1 MSDFSFD
8 LSNPEDRF
16 DSGSQSQEQGFVSKV
31 FSWMF
36 MGLLATGVV
45 AFLVVSNPII
55 IKTLFSSPIMMI
67 FLAIGTLALVWN
79 LSANM
84 HKMTPAA
91 ASANFFIYAGL
102 NGVMLSSIFLIYTAQ
117 SIFSTFCI
125 AAVTFGITA
134 LYGATTKKDLTK
146 LGSLLFMAL
155 IGLII
160 ASVVNMFFHSTGLA
174 SLINYAGVLIF
185 VGLTAYDMQAI
196 KKIGQSYGYNPNFAV
211 LGALKLYLDFINLF
225 IYLLRIF
232 GDRRR

>member
-1 MSDFSFD
+1 MTDYSFD
-8 LSNPEDRF
+8 LGNPEDRY
-16 DSGSQSQEQGFVSKV
+16 DSGYQSQEQGFISKV

-55 IKTLFSSPIMMI
+55 IKTLYSSPFMMI
-67 FLAIGTLALVWN
+67 FLGIGTFALVWN

-102 NGVMLSSIFLIYTAQ
+102 NGVLLSSIFLVYTAQ
-117 SIFSTFCI
+117 SIFSTFCV
-125 AAVTFGITA
+125 AAVTFGVTA

-146 LGSLLFMAL
+146 LGSLLVMAL
-155 IGLII
+155 FGLII

-225 IYLLRIF
+225 IYLLRIL

>member
-196 KKIGQSYGYNPNFAV
+196 KKIGQSYGYSPNFAV

>member
-1 MSDFSFD
+1 MSDYSFD
-8 LSNPEDRF
+8 LGNPEDRF
-16 DSGSQSQEQGFVSKV
+16 DSGFQSQEQSFVSKV

-36 MGLLATGVV
+36 MGLLTTGAI
-45 AFLVVSNPII
+45 AFLVASNPII
-55 IKTLFSSPIMMI
+55 IKTLYSNSILMI
-67 FLAIGTLALVWN
+67 VLAIGTFALVWN

-91 ASANFFIYAGL
+91 ASANFFIYAAL
-102 NGVMLSSIFLIYTAQ
+102 NGVMLSSIFLIYTSQ
-117 SIFSTFCI
+117 SIFSTFCV
-125 AAVTFGITA
+125 ASVTFGVTA

-146 LGSLLFMAL
+146 LGSLLVMAL

-160 ASVVNMFFHSTGLA
+160 ASLVNMFLHSTGLA
-174 SLINYAGVLIF
+174 SMINYLGVLVF

-225 IYLLRIF
+225 IYLLRIL

>member
-1 MSDFSFD
+1 MTDYSFD
-8 LSNPEDRF
+8 LANPEDRY

-36 MGLLATGVV
+36 LGLLATGLVS
-45 AFLVVSNPII
+45 FTVVSNPII
-55 IKTLFSSPIMMI
+55 IKTLYSSSIMMI
-67 FLAIGTLALVWN
+67 FLGIATFALVWN

-84 HKMTPAA
+84 HKMSPASA
-91 ASANFFIYAGL
+91 IANFFIYAAL
-102 NGVMLSSIFLIYTAQ
+102 NGVLLSSIFLIYTAQ
-117 SIFSTFCI
+117 SIFSTFCV
-125 AAVTFGITA
+125 AAVTFGLTA

-146 LGSLLFMAL
+146 LGSFLFMAL

-211 LGALKLYLDFINLF
+211 LAALKLYLDFINLF
-225 IYLLRIF
+225 IYLLRIL

>member
-16 DSGSQSQEQGFVSKV
+16 DSGSQSKEQGFVSKV

-174 SLINYAGVLIF
+174 SLINYAGILIF

>member
-16 DSGSQSQEQGFVSKV
+16 DSGSQSKEQGFVSKV

>member
-1 MSDFSFD
+1 MSDYSFD
-8 LSNPEDRF
+8 LSEPGNKF
-16 DSGSQSQEQGFVSKV
+16 DSGFNIKEQSFVSKV

-36 MGLLATGVV
+36 MGLAATGLT
-45 AFLVVSNPII
+45 AFLASSNPII
-55 IKTLFSSPIMMI
+55 MKTLYSSPMIMI
-67 FLAIGTLALVWN
+67 VLAIGTFALVWN

-84 HKMTPAA
+84 HKMSPAA
-91 ASANFFIYAGL
+91 AIANFFTYSAL
-102 NGVMLSSIFLIYTAQ
+102 NGVVLSSIFLVYTAQ

-125 AAVTFGITA
+125 AAVTFGVTA

-155 IGLII
+155 IGLVI
-160 ASVVNMFFHSTGLA
+160 ASLFNMFFHSTGLA

-196 KKIGQSYGYNPNFAV
+196 KKIGQSHNYHPNYAV
-211 LGALKLYLDFINLF
+211 IGALKLYLDFINLF
-225 IYLLRIF
+225 IYLLRIL

>member
-8 LSNPEDRF
+8 LSKPEDRF

-196 KKIGQSYGYNPNFAV
+196 KKIGQSYGYSPNFAV